1 MLKTLKKKEIIRLKQ
16 RIGKALFDSTLM
28 LSIKALDAKLLKA
41 LFTVIAGI
49 VINN

>member
-16 RIGKALFDSTLM
+16 RIGKTLFGITLM
-28 LSIKALDAKLLKA
+28 LSIKVLDAKLLKA
-41 LFTVIAGI
+41 LSTVIAGI